1 LKSTKQNA
9 QQPLDIGIDKCA
21 RHGAHTLK
29 STKQKVQQTLD
40 IGIRRDGDELQG
52 QDEGA
57 ILDNESAQVVGRIRH
72 RVTADLSQGELGLP
86 NLRALAEVPTAIVF
100 ATVYGPS
107 NSKDKPY
114 QYVVVASL
122 DKMGR
127 LNIRVR
133 NFTLRGEP
141 LPAFGRRI
149 SSYTF
154 DKTRNEGT
162 LIKPFEDERSIYQH
176 LTSSED
182 VRDKDTASEDV
193 RDKDTA
199 SEDVRDKDS
208 ARLETG
214 GVVFA
219 TIPGP
224 LSWPKKPY
232 QYTVVGSLD
241 KNKHLSIR
249 IRNVDMDG
257 KRLPPFGRRAG
268 KHARYRF
275 TSVKTEGT
283 LIEPFSSSLAV
294 RKHLQALEKPSSG

>member
-1 LKSTKQNA
+1 
-9 QQPLDIGIDKCA
+9 
-21 RHGAHTLK
+21 
-29 STKQKVQQTLD
+29 
-40 IGIRRDGDELQG
+40 
-52 QDEGA
+52 
-57 ILDNESAQVVGRIRH
+57 
-72 RVTADLSQGELGLP
+72 
-86 NLRALAEVPTAIVF
+86 
-100 ATVYGPS
+100 
-107 NSKDKPY
+107 
-114 QYVVVASL
+114 
-122 DKMGR
+122 MGR

-133 NFTLRGEP
+133 NFTLCSEP
-141 LPAFGRRI
+141 LLAFSRCI
-149 SSYTF
+149 SLYTF
-154 DKTRNEGT
+154 NKTRNEGT

-193 RDKDTA
+193 RDKD
-199 SEDVRDKDS
+199 S
-208 ARLETG
+208 ACLETG
-214 GVVFA
+214 SVVFA

-257 KRLPPFGRRAG
+257 KRLPLFGRRAG

-294 RKHLQALEKPSSG
+294 RKHLQALEKPSFG